1 MIPTDALL
9 AIVGMAL
16 ATYATRAGG
25 LWLMGR
31 VTPTARVESWLRH
44 VPGAILVAIV
54 APGIVTGGLAAVGA
68 SLATALVAARTKQ
81 LLLAMVAGV
90 AIFALLHA
98 ILPH

>member
-1 MIPTDALL
+1 MPANALL

-16 ATYATRAGG
+16 ATYATRSGG

-31 VTPTARVESWLRH
+31 VRPTPRVEAWLSH

-54 APGIVTGGLAAVGA
+54 APGIITGGLATVGA
-68 SLATALVAARTKQ
+68 SFATVLVAARTKQ

-90 AIFALLHA
+90 ALFAFLQT

>member
-1 MIPTDALL
+1 MPGNALL

-16 ATYATRAGG
+16 ATYATRSGG

-31 VTPTARVESWLRH
+31 VTPTRRVEAWLSH

-68 SLATALVAARTKQ
+68 SLATVVVAARTKQ

-90 AIFALLHA
+90 ALFALLQA
-98 ILPH
+98 VVPH